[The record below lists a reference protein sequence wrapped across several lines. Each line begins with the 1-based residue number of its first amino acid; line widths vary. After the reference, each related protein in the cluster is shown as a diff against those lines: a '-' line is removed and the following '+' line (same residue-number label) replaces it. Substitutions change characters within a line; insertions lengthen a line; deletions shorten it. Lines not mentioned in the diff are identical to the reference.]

1 MLLVVCTDAPAPS
14 WDELES
20 VMLAV
25 KLVVHGLVEFIQNF
39 SKKNH
44 DTPQVKETQ
53 APSKRLKPQ
62 INQRLCR
69 IKVAWICASL
79 EIQKCWC

>member
-1 MLLVVCTDAPAPS
+1 MVADAPAPS

-44 DTPQVKETQ
+44 DTLQVKN
-53 APSKRLKPQ
+53 PSPFKMTKTS
-62 INQRLCR
+62 
-69 IKVAWICASL
+69 K
-79 EIQKCWC
+79 K

>member
-1 MLLVVCTDAPAPS
+1 MTASVHLSPPVPSWCRCADAPAPS

-44 DTPQVKETQ
+44 DAPQVEKT
-53 APSKRLKPQ
+53 K
-62 INQRLCR
+62 NQNT
-69 IKVAWICASL
+69 
-79 EIQKCWC
+79 EM